1 MYHFQYEEIKR
12 KKLSKACKII
22 IERSW
27 HSYLIQ
33 KMAQYYYNEEIR
45 PIDNNG
51 VITIKEVDKKDN
63 SSLPKVFGRMYIF
76 SINA

>member
-1 MYHFQYEEIKR
+1 
-12 KKLSKACKII
+12 
-22 IERSW
+22 
-27 HSYLIQ
+27 
-33 KMAQYYYNEEIR
+33 MAQYYYNEEIR